1 VTAPMGL
8 YFRAIPNHPAVNYLP
23 SVVKD
28 VLGWLYWH
36 RNRVTGQCNPKH
48 ETLAHEIGCSVRTI
62 QRSIRML
69 KDGAF
74 VRAIKGRRG
83 CQFEIGPT
91 DEWRKPAK
99 RSCTAICVAT
109 PVAGQESPVL
119 TEQEAVLLNK
129 RVAAVPTV
137 GSGGGGSPAALP
149 EKTKT
154 PDPDPSRTPKRHKNP
169 IPPAKRPPNPKE
181 PPNPEPSKEA
191 AMHKTGIL
199 CAEYSEK
206 AGELVAEL
214 LPQHPIAGNPAG
226 AVKAISKVLA
236 EGATPDSI
244 RQSHS
249 QFRKLWETFRPGR
262 FIPQLARWI
271 NDNDWRYPPDDRQIG
286 ASRNPDDPEAMAKRR
301 AELEQSSAARKAE
314 ELAAKER
321 ERLRGE
327 REYEQLERE
336 GRILK
341 SRPPKI
347 A

>member
-1 VTAPMGL
+1 MTSPVVPFYPIPDHPVINRL
-8 YFRAIPNHPAVNYLP
+8 PAIVRE
-23 SVVKD
+23 
-28 VLGWLYWH
+28 VLGRLYWH
-36 RNRVTGQCNPKH
+36 RNRVTGQCNPRH
-48 ETLAHEIGCSVRTI
+48 ETLARMLGCSESTI
-62 QRSIRML
+62 QRAIRML
-69 KDGAF
+69 RERM
-74 VRAIKGRRG
+74 VIRATKGRRG
-83 CQFEIGPT
+83 NQYEIRPT
-91 DEWRKPAK
+91 EEWRKPLK
-99 RSCTAICVAT
+99 RSC
-109 PVAGQESPVL
+109 PVTCDEAPVKRQESPVL

-236 EGATPDSI
+236 EGSTPDSI